1 MRESDKSF
9 VALVEDLTKIVDL
22 TRQCE
27 VAEEGRYTANY
38 MHDKERAMRM
48 KFEDEAAECRRCVC
62 VPMCLCDLI
71 RWNPIFLD
79 LLRICAR
86 ANSVRVCVCVCVCTR
101 FHSLVLADALAL
113 SSDWLTPVQRPLTNG
128 FL

>member
-27 VAEEGRYTANY
+27 VAEEGRCTANY
-38 MHDKERAMRM
+38 LHDKERAMRM

-79 LLRICAR
+79 LLRICA
-86 ANSVRVCVCVCVCTR
+86 
-101 FHSLVLADALAL
+101 
-113 SSDWLTPVQRPLTNG
+113 
-128 FL
+128 